1 MLQSIQKLVEKTG
14 ALFEAHPVSCG
25 FAAGLCVAFAV
36 LLIFFLIFLI
46 LRSGRLRFLEIP
58 SEDGTLR
65 LDARAVQDAVRAVA
79 EKFPAFSVRRVD
91 ICGTQADV
99 RLAVVVDFLGDENG
113 GAVVSLSSVA
123 SGFRAA
129 TGQMMT
135 EMLGMRKPARVDLEI
150 QHSLAKYSPA
160 ESKGSEGGSESSG
173 PEPGPGGGKPQ
184 SA

>member
-1 MLQSIQKLVEKTG
+1 MLQSIQKLMEKTG

-25 FAAGLCVAFAV
+25 FAAGVCVAFAV
-36 LLIFFLIFLI
+36 LFLFFLILWI
-46 LRSGRLRFLEIP
+46 LRSSRLRFIEIP

-79 EKFPAFSVRRVD
+79 EEFPAFSVRRVD
-91 ICGTQADV
+91 ICGTQADI
-99 RLAVVVDFLGDENG
+99 RLAVVVDFLGDAD
-113 GAVVSLSSVA
+113 GASVVSLSSVA

-135 EMLGMRKPARVDLEI
+135 ETLGMRKPARVDLEI
-150 QHSLAKYSPA
+150 LHSHAKYSPL
-160 ESKGSEGGSESSG
+160 ESKGSEGGSGSGSESG
-173 PEPGPGGGKPQ
+173 TGGGEPQ

>member
-25 FAAGLCVAFAV
+25 FATGLFVAFAV
-36 LLIFFLIFLI
+36 LLLFFLVLQIF
-46 LRSGRLRFLEIP
+46 RSSRLRFIAIP

-79 EKFPAFSVRRVD
+79 EGFPSLSVRRVD

-99 RLAVVVDFLGDENG
+99 RLAVVMDFLGDED

-123 SGFRAA
+123 SGFRVA

-150 QHSLAKYSPA
+150 LHSRAKYSPL
-160 ESKGSEGGSESSG
+160 ESKGAEGVSGGSE
-173 PEPGPGGGKPQ
+173 PEPGTGGGEPQ